1 MNDQR
6 SCLYFQ
12 RLGFGL
18 RGGVRLVA
26 LDRRLYLV
34 AGLNQ
39 VLHEGGEFHG
49 AVNLARGDDR
59 ADAAASCQEA
69 AVDETLQGLARGWA

>member
-1 MNDQR
+1 MPNASKAATSTPYIPDIT
-6 SCLYFQ
+6 
-12 RLGFGL
+12 
-18 RGGVRLVA
+18 

-34 AGLNQ
+34 ARLNQ

-69 AVDETLQGLARGWA
+69 AVDETL